1 MALPLW
7 GQRFG
12 AAAELPLGPELY
24 VTAGRAGDLVCAP
37 SGLNTSGGRTHSNN

>member
-1 MALPLW
+1 MALRAAKANEDAELPSW

-24 VTAGRAGDLVCAP
+24 VTAGSAGDLVA
-37 SGLNTSGGRTHSNN
+37 GVLN